1 MFKLLAICGLFASA
15 LSLTDDLDLGI
26 NDEAG
31 YERQLREQGFS
42 DDDISIFLQVNCAF
56 SCPLNF

>member
-1 MFKLLAICGLFASA
+1 MFKLLAVWGLFATA

-42 DDDISIFLQVNCAF
+42 DDDISIFLQVNFLVFQIA
-56 SCPLNF
+56 SS